1 VGTILSMDRSQD
13 PFVRFLSENSI
24 VAQYS
29 TAREPQQNVVA

>member
-13 PFVRFLSENSI
+13 PFAGFISENNI

-29 TAREPQQNVVA
+29 TPGEPQQNVVA